1 MRGCTSLGQL
11 EDGVRSGVMAEI
23 RSAQKATGHN
33 PTGVALAG
41 LREGAARSGERAR
54 REPVRERAGL
64 AGGMTGC
71 SPAQSV
77 GCKRQPREHIGT
89 EDVSP
94 DRPRKVWT

>member
-41 LREGAARSGERAR
+41 LLEGAARSGERAR
-54 REPVRERAGL
+54 RGPVRGKSWSLR
-64 AGGMTGC
+64 
-71 SPAQSV
+71 
-77 GCKRQPREHIGT
+77 RNDREFT
-89 EDVSP
+89 YPECRV
-94 DRPRKVWT
+94 

>member
-1 MRGCTSLGQL
+1 MRGCASLGQL

-54 REPVRERAGL
+54 RGPVRGKSWSLR
-64 AGGMTGC
+64 
-71 SPAQSV
+71 
-77 GCKRQPREHIGT
+77 RN
-89 EDVSP
+89 
-94 DRPRKVWT
+94 DRVFTYPECRV